1 MALVWLTGARR
12 QNVMGRPVRVAIVDD
27 DEAFRR
33 ALTRLLVTMGFDVW
47 SCSSAEDLLASADAL
62 DRDCVI
68 LDVHLPRMN
77 GIELRR
83 TLASARPSLA
93 VLLLTADPVLVN
105 RPAALEGA
113 TCLEKTVRDGVLV
126 NTIHALIAAIDD
138 RPAVSD
144 TTKVP

>member
-1 MALVWLTGARR
+1 
-12 QNVMGRPVRVAIVDD
+12 
-27 DEAFRR
+27 
-33 ALTRLLVTMGFDVW
+33 VW
-47 SCSSAEDLLASADAL
+47 SCASAEDLLASPDAL
-62 DRDCVI
+62 DRDCVV

-83 TLASARPSLA
+83 MLAGLRPELP

-105 RPAALEGA
+105 RPAMLDGA

-126 NTIHALIAAIDD
+126 KTILALVAPKADG
-138 RPAVSD
+138 PVSPD

>member
-1 MALVWLTGARR
+1 MA
-12 QNVMGRPVRVAIVDD
+12 RPVRVAIVDD

-47 SCSSAEDLLASADAL
+47 SCASAEDLLASADAL
-62 DRDCVI
+62 DRDCVV

-83 TLASARPSLA
+83 TLVTLRPNLP
-93 VLLLTADPVLVN
+93 VLLMTADPLMVN
-105 RPAALEGA
+105 RPAMLDGA
-113 TCLEKTVRDGVLV
+113 ICLEKTVRDGVLV
-126 NTIHALIAAIDD
+126 KTILALVASAGDGTAA
-138 RPAVSD
+138 PD

>member
-1 MALVWLTGARR
+1 
-12 QNVMGRPVRVAIVDD
+12 MGRPVRVAIVDD

-33 ALTRLLVTMGFDVW
+33 ALTRLLVTLGFDVW
-47 SCSSAEDLLASADAL
+47 SCSSAEELLASADAL
-62 DRDCVI
+62 DRDCVVI
-68 LDVHLPRMN
+68 DVHLPRMN

-83 TLASARPSLA
+83 TLATLRPALP

-126 NTIHALIAAIDD
+126 KTILALVAPIEGG
-138 RPAVSD
+138 PTVPD

>member
-1 MALVWLTGARR
+1 
-12 QNVMGRPVRVAIVDD
+12 MGRPVRVAIVDD

-33 ALTRLLVTMGFDVW
+33 ALTRLLVTMGFEVW
-47 SCSSAEDLLASADAL
+47 SCSSAEELLASADAL
-62 DRDCVI
+62 ERDCVV

-83 TLASARPSLA
+83 TLAALRPALP
-93 VLLLTADPVLVN
+93 VLLLTADPVLVT

-113 TCLEKTVRDGVLV
+113 ICLEKTGRDGVLV
-126 NTIHALIAAIDD
+126 KAILDLVA
-138 RPAVSD
+138 PIENGPVVPD

>member
-1 MALVWLTGARR
+1 
-12 QNVMGRPVRVAIVDD
+12 MGRPVRVAIVDD

-33 ALTRLLVTMGFDVW
+33 ALTRLLVTLGFDVW
-47 SCSSAEDLLASADAL
+47 SCSSAEELLASADAL
-62 DRDCVI
+62 DRDCVV

-83 TLASARPSLA
+83 TLATLRPALP

-113 TCLEKTVRDGVLV
+113 TCLEKTGTRRGAREDHPRHWSRRSRAGPRARYNQSPIVRSGG
-126 NTIHALIAAIDD
+126 
-138 RPAVSD
+138 RS
-144 TTKVP
+144 

>member
-1 MALVWLTGARR
+1 MLALAGV
-12 QNVMGRPVRVAIVDD
+12 NVMGRPVRVAIVDD

-33 ALTRLLVTMGFDVW
+33 ALTRLLVTLGFDVW
-47 SCSSAEDLLASADAL
+47 SCSSAEELLASADAL
-62 DRDCVI
+62 DRDCVV

-83 TLASARPSLA
+83 TLATLRPALP

-113 TCLEKTVRDGVLV
+113 ICLEKTVRDGVLV
-126 NTIHALIAAIDD
+126 KTILALIAS
-138 RPAVSD
+138 REGGPAVSD

>member
-1 MALVWLTGARR
+1 MA
-12 QNVMGRPVRVAIVDD
+12 RPVRVAIVDD

-47 SCSSAEDLLASADAL
+47 SCASAEDLLASADAL
-62 DRDCVI
+62 DRDCVV

-83 TLASARPSLA
+83 TLATLRPNLP
-93 VLLLTADPVLVN
+93 VLLMTADPLMVN
-105 RPAALEGA
+105 RPAMLDGA
-113 TCLEKTVRDGVLV
+113 ICLEKTVRDGVLV
-126 NTIHALIAAIDD
+126 KTILALVASAGDGTAA
-138 RPAVSD
+138 PD

>member
-1 MALVWLTGARR
+1 
-12 QNVMGRPVRVAIVDD
+12 MGRPVRVAIVDD

-33 ALTRLLVTMGFDVW
+33 ALTRLLVTLGFDVW
-47 SCSSAEDLLASADAL
+47 SCSSAEELLASADAL
-62 DRDCVI
+62 DRDCVV

-83 TLASARPSLA
+83 TLATLRPALP

-113 TCLEKTVRDGVLV
+113 ICLEKTVRDGVLV
-126 NTIHALIAAIDD
+126 KTILALVAPIESGPAI
-138 RPAVSD
+138 PG

>member
-1 MALVWLTGARR
+1 
-12 QNVMGRPVRVAIVDD
+12 MGRPVRVAIVDD

-33 ALTRLLVTMGFDVW
+33 ALTRLLVTVGFDVW
-47 SCSSAEDLLASADAL
+47 SCSSAEELLASPDAL
-62 DRDCVI
+62 DRDCVV

-83 TLASARPSLA
+83 TLATLRPALP

-126 NTIHALIAAIDD
+126 KTILALVAPIEGG
-138 RPAVSD
+138 PTVPD

>member
-1 MALVWLTGARR
+1 
-12 QNVMGRPVRVAIVDD
+12 MGRPVRVAIVDD

-33 ALTRLLVTMGFDVW
+33 ALTRLLVTLGFDVW
-47 SCSSAEDLLASADAL
+47 SCSSAEELLASADAL
-62 DRDCVI
+62 DRDCVVI
-68 LDVHLPRMN
+68 DVHLPRMN

-83 TLASARPSLA
+83 TLATLRPALP

-113 TCLEKTVRDGVLV
+113 VCLEKTVRDGVLV
-126 NTIHALIAAIDD
+126 KTILAMVKRVENGPAL
-138 RPAVSD
+138 PD

>member
-1 MALVWLTGARR
+1 LLAFAGR
-12 QNVMGRPVRVAIVDD
+12 NIMGRPVRVAIVDD

-33 ALTRLLVTMGFDVW
+33 ALTRLLVTLGFDVW
-47 SCSSAEDLLASADAL
+47 SCSSAEELLASADAL
-62 DRDCVI
+62 DRDCVVI
-68 LDVHLPRMN
+68 DVHLPRMN

-83 TLASARPSLA
+83 TLATLRPALP

-113 TCLEKTVRDGVLV
+113 VCLEKTVRDGVLV
-126 NTIHALIAAIDD
+126 KTILAMVKPVENGPAL
-138 RPAVSD
+138 PD

>member
-1 MALVWLTGARR
+1 
-12 QNVMGRPVRVAIVDD
+12 MGRPVRVAIVDD

-33 ALTRLLVTMGFDVW
+33 ALTRLLVTLGFDVW
-47 SCSSAEDLLASADAL
+47 SCSSAEELLASADAL
-62 DRDCVI
+62 DRDCVV

-77 GIELRR
+77 GVELRR
-83 TLASARPSLA
+83 TLATLRPALP

-126 NTIHALIAAIDD
+126 KTILALVAPIENG
-138 RPAVSD
+138 PAVPD

>member
-1 MALVWLTGARR
+1 
-12 QNVMGRPVRVAIVDD
+12 MGRQVRVAIVDD

-33 ALTRLLVTMGFDVW
+33 ALTRLLVTLGFDVW
-47 SCSSAEDLLASADAL
+47 STSSAEELLACPDAL
-62 DRDCVI
+62 NRDCVV

-83 TLASARPSLA
+83 TLATLRPSLP

-126 NTIHALIAAIDD
+126 KAILDLVAAADGG
-138 RPAVSD
+138 PSLPD

>member
-1 MALVWLTGARR
+1 
-12 QNVMGRPVRVAIVDD
+12 MGRQVRVAIVDD

-33 ALTRLLVTMGFDVW
+33 ALTRLLVTLGFDVW
-47 SCSSAEDLLASADAL
+47 SSASAEELLATPDAL
-62 DRDCVI
+62 NRDCVV

-83 TLASARPSLA
+83 TLATLHPALP

-126 NTIHALIAAIDD
+126 KTILSLVAPIQDGPA
-138 RPAVSD
+138 RPD

>member
-1 MALVWLTGARR
+1 
-12 QNVMGRPVRVAIVDD
+12 MGRQVRVAIVDD
-27 DEAFRR
+27 DQAFRR
-33 ALTRLLVTMGFDVW
+33 ALTRLLVTLGFDVW
-47 SCSSAEDLLASADAL
+47 SCSSAEELLASPDAL
-62 DRDCVI
+62 DRDCVV

-83 TLASARPSLA
+83 TLATLRPALP

-126 NTIHALIAAIDD
+126 KTILALVAPIEGG
-138 RPAVSD
+138 PTVPD

>member
-1 MALVWLTGARR
+1 
-12 QNVMGRPVRVAIVDD
+12 MGRPVRVAIVDD

-33 ALTRLLVTMGFDVW
+33 ALTRLLVTLGFDVW
-47 SCSSAEDLLASADAL
+47 SCSSAEELLASADAL
-62 DRDCVI
+62 DRDCVV

-83 TLASARPSLA
+83 TLATLRPALP

-113 TCLEKTVRDGVLV
+113 VCLEKTVRDGVLV
-126 NTIHALIAAIDD
+126 KTILAMVKPVENGPAL
-138 RPAVSD
+138 PD

>member
-1 MALVWLTGARR
+1 
-12 QNVMGRPVRVAIVDD
+12 MGRPVRVAIVDD

-33 ALTRLLVTMGFDVW
+33 ALTRLLVTLGFDVW
-47 SCSSAEDLLASADAL
+47 SCSSAEELLASADAL
-62 DRDCVI
+62 DRDCVV

-83 TLASARPSLA
+83 TLATLRPALP

-126 NTIHALIAAIDD
+126 KTILALVAPIEGG
-138 RPAVSD
+138 PAVPD

>member
-1 MALVWLTGARR
+1 
-12 QNVMGRPVRVAIVDD
+12 MGRPVRVAIVDD

-33 ALTRLLVTMGFDVW
+33 ALTRLLVTVGFDVW
-47 SCSSAEDLLASADAL
+47 SCSSAEELLASADAL
-62 DRDCVI
+62 DRDCVV

-83 TLASARPSLA
+83 TLATLRPTLP

-105 RPAALEGA
+105 RPAQLEGA

-126 NTIHALIAAIDD
+126 KTILALVAPIEGG
-138 RPAVSD
+138 PAVPG

>member
-1 MALVWLTGARR
+1 
-12 QNVMGRPVRVAIVDD
+12 MGRQVRVAIVDD

-33 ALTRLLVTMGFDVW
+33 ALTRLLVTLGFDVW
-47 SCSSAEDLLASADAL
+47 SCSSAEELLASADAL
-62 DRDCVI
+62 DRDCVV

-83 TLASARPSLA
+83 TLATLRPALP

-126 NTIHALIAAIDD
+126 KTILALVASTRGRARSSRYNQSPIV
-138 RPAVSD
+138 RSGGRS
-144 TTKVP
+144 

>member
-1 MALVWLTGARR
+1 
-12 QNVMGRPVRVAIVDD
+12 MGRPVRVAIVDD

-33 ALTRLLVTMGFDVW
+33 ALTRLLVTLGFDVW
-47 SCSSAEDLLASADAL
+47 SCSSAEELLASADAL
-62 DRDCVI
+62 DRDCVV

-83 TLASARPSLA
+83 TLATLRPALP

-113 TCLEKTVRDGVLV
+113 ICLEKTVRDGVLV
-126 NTIHALIAAIDD
+126 KTILALVAPTENGPAI
-138 RPAVSD
+138 PD

>member
-1 MALVWLTGARR
+1 LLALAGV
-12 QNVMGRPVRVAIVDD
+12 NVMGRPVRVAIVDD

-33 ALTRLLVTMGFDVW
+33 ALTRLLVTLGFDVW
-47 SCSSAEDLLASADAL
+47 SCSSAEELLASADAL
-62 DRDCVI
+62 DRDCVV

-83 TLASARPSLA
+83 TLATLRPALP

-113 TCLEKTVRDGVLV
+113 ICLEKTVRDGVLV
-126 NTIHALIAAIDD
+126 KTILALIAS
-138 RPAVSD
+138 REGGPAVSD

>member
-1 MALVWLTGARR
+1 
-12 QNVMGRPVRVAIVDD
+12 MGRPVRVAIVDD

-33 ALTRLLVTMGFDVW
+33 ALTRLLVTLGFDVW
-47 SCSSAEDLLASADAL
+47 SCSSAEELLASADAL
-62 DRDCVI
+62 DRDCVV

-83 TLASARPSLA
+83 TLATLRPALP

-113 TCLEKTVRDGVLV
+113 ICLEKTVRDGVLV
-126 NTIHALIAAIDD
+126 KTILALVAPIEGG
-138 RPAVSD
+138 PAVPD